1 MSDVEIKE
9 RLKLH
14 ALFTLGD
21 ASGVKADLCRAN
33 LSGAD
38 LRGADLRG
46 ADLSGAYLREADLRG
61 ANLIGA
67 NLIGADL
74 SNANLSGAYLRGADL
89 SGANL
94 SGADLSNAN
103 LSGANLR
110 GVNLRG
116 ADLSGA
122 NQPTGVRIISVSG
135 VGSERRMTT
144 YRADTDE
151 VWCGCFKGTLSALA
165 SKIEETHKGSP
176 IHLSDYRAVVAM
188 FESFRKGG
196 GGE

>member
-21 ASGVKADLCRAN
+21 ASGVKADFCRAN
-33 LSGAD
+33 LSDAD
-38 LRGADLRG
+38 LFRANLRG
-46 ADLSGAYLREADLRG
+46 
-61 ANLIGA
+61 
-67 NLIGADL
+67 
-74 SNANLSGAYLRGADL
+74 
-89 SGANL
+89 
-94 SGADLSNAN
+94 AN
-103 LSGANLR
+103 LSGANLI
-110 GVNLRG
+110 
-116 ADLSGA
+116 GA

-135 VGSERRMTT
+135 VGSARRMTT

-151 VWCGCFKGTLSALA
+151 VWCGCFKGTLSEFA

-196 GGE
+196 GRE